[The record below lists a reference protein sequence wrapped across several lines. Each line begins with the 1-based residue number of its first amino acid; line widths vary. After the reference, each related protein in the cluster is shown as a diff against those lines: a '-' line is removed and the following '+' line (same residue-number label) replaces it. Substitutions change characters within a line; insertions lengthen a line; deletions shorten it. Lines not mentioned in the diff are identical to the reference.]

1 MVIKRFKRFVLVL
14 AIVALIVGFSACDQ
28 IQQLLLPETPQM
40 EGLRGE
46 IAIGAVH
53 PITGRLGLDNPPLG
67 QGFELAVAEINNS
80 QLSDVKIKLI
90 VEDGQS
96 TVEGAVE
103 AFNKLIHQDGVSAIL
118 GPATSMQAQVV
129 FPIAQQNG
137 VVAISP
143 TSAARGL
150 SAIGDSIFRIAP
162 TTDVLIPSG
171 IRITQEKLGYQKVAT
186 IYDETDL
193 FSTDSEAVVKEA
205 LAANGIEVL
214 TTETFQTGET
224 DFSAQL
230 TRIKESDPDA
240 IFISAPV
247 IETPE
252 ILVQGRQLGIP
263 ADVPFLI
270 TFTLASSQIEP
281 AGDAAEGAITF
292 TSWISTADTPG
303 NQAFVQNYQSA
314 YGIEPDVWAAQSYA
328 TVYILAKAIADA
340 QSADPSAI
348 RDALA
353 NITDFD
359 TILGKFSFNAVGD
372 AVYDPIVLI
381 VKDGQFQVFE

>member
-1 MVIKRFKRFVLVL
+1 MVIKRSTQFAFFL
-14 AIVALIVGFSACDQ
+14 AIIALIAGLSACDQ
-28 IQQLLLPETPQM
+28 IQELLLPATPQM
-40 EGLRGE
+40 EELRGE

-67 QGFELAVAEINNS
+67 QGFELAVTEINNS
-80 QLSDVKIKLI
+80 QLNDVKIKLI

-118 GPATSMQAQVV
+118 GPATSMQAQAV

-205 LAANGIEVL
+205 LAANGVEIL

-230 TRIKESDPDA
+230 TRIKEANPEA

-328 TVYILAKAIADA
+328 SVYILAKAIADA

-353 NITDFD
+353 NIADFD

>member
-1 MVIKRFKRFVLVL
+1 MNIRRFTTFASVLTIL
-14 AIVALIVGFSACDQ
+14 ALIAGLSACDQ
-28 IQQLLLPETPQM
+28 VQQLLLPATPQM

-67 QGFELAVAEINNS
+67 QGFELAATEINSS
-80 QLSDVKIKLI
+80 QLSGAKIKLI

-118 GPATSMQAQVV
+118 GPATSMQAQAV

-150 SAIGDSIFRIAP
+150 SAIGDSVFRIAL

-186 IYDETDL
+186 IYDEADL

-205 LAANGIEVL
+205 LAANGIEIL

-230 TRIKESDPDA
+230 TRIKDSNPDA

-303 NQAFVQNYQSA
+303 NQAFVQNYRAA

-328 TVYILAKAIADA
+328 SVYILAKAIADA
-340 QSADPSAI
+340 QSADLSAI

-381 VKDGQFQVFE
+381 VKNGQFQVFE

>member
-1 MVIKRFKRFVLVL
+1 MKTRRFNTFASVL
-14 AIVALIVGFSACDQ
+14 ALFALIAGLSACDQ
-28 IQQLLLPETPQM
+28 IQQLLLPESPQM

-46 IAIGAVH
+46 ISIGAVH

-67 QGFELAVAEINNS
+67 QGFELAVTEINSS

-90 VEDGQS
+90 IKDGQS

-103 AFNKLIHQDGVSAIL
+103 AFNQLIHQEGVSAIL
-118 GPATSMQAQVV
+118 GPASSTQGQAV

-137 VVAISP
+137 IVTISP

-150 SAIGDSIFRIAP
+150 SAIGDFIFRTNL

-171 IRITQEKLGYQKVAT
+171 IRITQEKLGYQKVAI
-186 IYDETDL
+186 IYDEMDL
-193 FSTDSEAVVKEA
+193 FSIDSNAVLKEA
-205 LAANGIEVL
+205 LTANGVEVL
-214 TTETFQTGET
+214 TTETFKTGDT

-230 TRIKESDPDA
+230 TRIKELNPEA
-240 IFISAPV
+240 IFISATP
-247 IETPE
+247 IETPD
-252 ILVQGRQLGIP
+252 ILIQGRQLGIP

-270 TFTLASSQIEP
+270 TLTLASSQIQP

-292 TSWISTADTPG
+292 TGWISTADTPG
-303 NQAFVQNYQSA
+303 NQAFVQNYRAA
-314 YGIEPDVWAAQSYA
+314 YGIEPDIWAAQSYA
-328 TVYILAKAIADA
+328 SVYILAEAIANA
-340 QSADPSAI
+340 QSTDSSAI
-348 RDALA
+348 RDTLA

-381 VKDGQFQVFE
+381 VKNGQFQIFE

>member
-1 MVIKRFKRFVLVL
+1 MNIRRFTTFAFVV
-14 AIVALIVGFSACDQ
+14 AIIALIVGFSACDQ

-53 PITGRLGLDNPPLG
+53 PITGRLSLDNPPLG
-67 QGFELAVAEINNS
+67 QGFELAVTEINNS

-96 TVEGAVE
+96 TVEGAVT
-103 AFNKLIHQDGVSAIL
+103 AFHKLIHQDGVSAIL
-118 GPATSMQAQVV
+118 GPATSMQAQAV
-129 FPIAQQNG
+129 FPIAQQNR

-143 TSAARGL
+143 TSAASGL
-150 SAIGDSIFRIAP
+150 SATGDFIFRIAL

-171 IRITQEKLGYQKVAT
+171 VRITQEKLGYQKVAT
-186 IYDETDL
+186 IYDDIDL
-193 FSTDSEAVVKEA
+193 FSTDSDAVVKEA
-205 LAANGIEVL
+205 LAASGVEIL

-230 TRIKESDPDA
+230 TRIKESNPDA
-240 IFISAPV
+240 IFISAAV

-252 ILVQGRQLGIP
+252 IMIQGRQLGIP

-270 TFTLASSQIEP
+270 SVTFASSQIEL

-303 NQAFVQNYQSA
+303 NQGFVQNYRAA
-314 YGIEPDVWAAQSYA
+314 YGIEPDIWAAQSYA
-328 TVYILAKAIADA
+328 TVYILAEAIANA
-340 QSADPSAI
+340 QSTDPAAI
-348 RDALA
+348 RDTLA

-372 AVYDPIVLI
+372 AVYDPVVLI
-381 VKDGQFQVFE
+381 VKNGEFQVFE

>member
-1 MVIKRFKRFVLVL
+1 MTIRRFTTFALIS
-14 AIVALIVGFSACDQ
+14 AIVVLIAGIFACDQ
-28 IQQLLLPETPQM
+28 IQQLLLPATPQM

-67 QGFELAVAEINNS
+67 QGFELAVTEINNS

-96 TVEGAVE
+96 TVEGAVA

-118 GPATSMQAQVV
+118 GPATSMQAQAV
-129 FPIAQQNG
+129 FPIAQQNR

-150 SAIGDSIFRIAP
+150 SATGDFIFRIAL

-171 IRITQEKLGYQKVAT
+171 VRITQEKLGYQKVAT
-186 IYDETDL
+186 IYDDIDL
-193 FSTDSEAVVKEA
+193 FSTDSDAVVKEA
-205 LAANGIEVL
+205 LAASGVEIL

-230 TRIKESDPDA
+230 TRIKESNPDA
-240 IFISAPV
+240 IFISAAV
-247 IETPE
+247 TETPK
-252 ILVQGRQLGIP
+252 IMIQGRQLGIP

-270 TFTLASSQIEP
+270 SVTFASSQIEL
-281 AGDAAEGAITF
+281 AGDAAEGRLLLRIGSAPPTYREIKSLSRITE
-292 TSWISTADTPG
+292 
-303 NQAFVQNYQSA
+303 QH
-314 YGIEPDVWAAQSYA
+314 
-328 TVYILAKAIADA
+328 TVSNRMSGRL
-340 QSADPSAI
+340 SRMPPSI
-348 RDALA
+348 
-353 NITDFD
+353 
-359 TILGKFSFNAVGD
+359 FSSRRLQKPNP
-372 AVYDPIVLI
+372 PIQP
-381 VKDGQFQVFE
+381 QFGRR

>member
-1 MVIKRFKRFVLVL
+1 MQIRRFTSFAFVL
-14 AIVALIVGFSACDQ
+14 AIATLIAGLSACDQ

-67 QGFELAVAEINNS
+67 QGFELAVTEINSS
-80 QLSDVKIKLI
+80 QLNNVKIKLI

-96 TVEGAVE
+96 TFEGAVA
-103 AFNKLIHQDGVSAIL
+103 AFNKLIQQEGVSAIL
-118 GPATSMQAQVV
+118 GPATSTQGQTV
-129 FPIAQQNG
+129 FPIAQQNR
-137 VVAISP
+137 VVALSP

-150 SAIGDSIFRIAP
+150 SAIGDFIFRTAL

-171 IRITQEKLGYQKVAT
+171 VKITQEKLGYQSAAL

-193 FSTDSEAVVKEA
+193 FSIDSDAVVREA
-205 LAANGIEVL
+205 LTANGVEIL

-230 TRIKESDPDA
+230 TRIKESNPDV
-240 IFISAPV
+240 IFVSASPIDTPV
-247 IETPE
+247 IMM
-252 ILVQGRQLGIP
+252 QGHEVGIP
-263 ADVPFLI
+263 TDVPFLI
-270 TFTLASSQIEP
+270 TLTLASSQIQT

-292 TSWISTADTPG
+292 TTWISTADTPG
-303 NQAFVQNYQSA
+303 NQAFVQNYRAA
-314 YGIEPDVWAAQSYA
+314 YGVEPDIWAAQAYA

-340 QSADPSAI
+340 QSTDATAI

-353 NITDFD
+353 NISDLD
-359 TILGKFSFNAVGD
+359 TILGKFSFDAVGD

-381 VKDGQFQVFE
+381 VKDGEFQIFE

>member
-1 MVIKRFKRFVLVL
+1 MNIRRFTTFAFVV
-14 AIVALIVGFSACDQ
+14 AIIALIVGFSACDQ

-53 PITGRLGLDNPPLG
+53 PITGRLSLDNPPLG
-67 QGFELAVAEINNS
+67 QGFELAVTEINNS

-96 TVEGAVE
+96 TVEGAVT
-103 AFNKLIHQDGVSAIL
+103 AFHKLIHQDGVSAIL
-118 GPATSMQAQVV
+118 GPATSMQAQAV
-129 FPIAQQNG
+129 FPIAQQNR

-150 SAIGDSIFRIAP
+150 SAIGDFIFRIAL

-171 IRITQEKLGYQKVAT
+171 VRITQEKLGYQKVAT
-186 IYDETDL
+186 IYDDIDL
-193 FSTDSEAVVKEA
+193 FSTDSDAVVKEA
-205 LAANGIEVL
+205 LAASGVEIL

-230 TRIKESDPDA
+230 TRIKESNPDA
-240 IFISAPV
+240 IFISAAV

-252 ILVQGRQLGIP
+252 IMIQGRQLGIP

-270 TFTLASSQIEP
+270 SVTFASSQIEL

-303 NQAFVQNYQSA
+303 NQGFVQNYRAA
-314 YGIEPDVWAAQSYA
+314 YGIEPDIWAAQSYA
-328 TVYILAKAIADA
+328 TVYILAEAIANA
-340 QSADPSAI
+340 QSTDPAAI
-348 RDALA
+348 RDTLA

-372 AVYDPIVLI
+372 AVYDPVVLI
-381 VKDGQFQVFE
+381 VKNGEFQVFE

>member
-1 MVIKRFKRFVLVL
+1 MKIRRFTTLALVL
-14 AIVALIVGFSACDQ
+14 AVFTLIAGFSACDQ
-28 IQQLLLPETPQM
+28 IQQLLIPATPQM
-40 EGLRGE
+40 EEFSGE
-46 IAIGAVH
+46 IAISAVH
-53 PITGRLGLDNPPLG
+53 PLTGRLGRDNPPLG
-67 QGFELAVAEINNS
+67 QGFELAVTEINNS
-80 QLSDVKIKLI
+80 QLSDVNIKLI

-118 GPATSMQAQVV
+118 GPATSMQAQAV
-129 FPIAQQNG
+129 FPIAQQNQ

-143 TSAARGL
+143 TSAARSL
-150 SAIGDSIFRIAP
+150 SAIGDFIFRTAL

-171 IRITQEKLGYQKVAT
+171 VRITQEKLGYKKVAT
-186 IYDETDL
+186 IYDEIDL
-193 FSTDSEAVVKEA
+193 FSTDSDAVVKEA
-205 LAANGIEVL
+205 LTANGVEIL
-214 TTETFQTGET
+214 TTETLQTGET

-230 TRIKESDPDA
+230 TRIKDSNPDA
-240 IFISAPV
+240 IFISAAV

-252 ILVQGRQLGIP
+252 IMIQGRQLGIP

-270 TFTLASSQIEP
+270 SVTFASSQIEL

-303 NQAFVQNYQSA
+303 NQAFVQNYRAA

-328 TVYILAKAIADA
+328 TVYILAEAIADA
-340 QSADPSAI
+340 QSADPNAI
-348 RDALA
+348 RNALA
-353 NITDFD
+353 NITDLD

-372 AVYDPIVLI
+372 AVYDPVVLI
-381 VKDGQFQVFE
+381 VKNGQFQVFE

>member
-1 MVIKRFKRFVLVL
+1 MVIKRSTRFVLLL
-14 AIVALIVGFSACDQ
+14 AIVTLIVGFSACDQ
-28 IQQLLLPETPQM
+28 IQQLLLPATPQM

-46 IAIGAVH
+46 ITIGAVH
-53 PITGRLGLDNPPLG
+53 SITGRLGFDNPPLG
-67 QGFELAVAEINNS
+67 QGFELAVTEINNS
-80 QLSDVKIKLI
+80 QLNGVKIKLI
-90 VEDGQS
+90 VEDSQS

-118 GPATSMQAQVV
+118 GPGTSTQAQAV
-129 FPIAQQNG
+129 FPIAQRNG

-150 SAIGDSIFRIAP
+150 SAIGDSVFRIAL

-171 IRITQEKLGYQKVAT
+171 IRITQEKLGYKKVAT
-186 IYDETDL
+186 IYNETDL

-205 LAANGIEVL
+205 LDSNDIEIL
-214 TTETFQTGET
+214 TTETFQAGET

-230 TRIKESDPDA
+230 TRIKDLNPDA
-240 IFISAPV
+240 IFISLTV

-252 ILVQGRQLGIP
+252 ILIQGRQLGIP
-263 ADVPFLI
+263 VDVPFLI
-270 TFTLASSQIEP
+270 TFTASSQIEP
-281 AGDAAEGAITF
+281 AGDAAEGVITF
-292 TSWISTADTPG
+292 TSWISTADTPR
-303 NQAFVQNYQSA
+303 NQAFVQKYQSV
-314 YGIEPDVWAAQSYA
+314 YGIEPNVWAAQSYA
-328 TVYILAKAIADA
+328 SVYILAKAIADA
-340 QSADPSAI
+340 QSADPMAI

-359 TILGKFSFNAVGD
+359 TILGKFSFNSVGD

-381 VKDGQFQVFE
+381 VKNGEFQIFE

>member
-1 MVIKRFKRFVLVL
+1 M
-14 AIVALIVGFSACDQ
+14 LIAGLSACDQ
-28 IQQLLLPETPQM
+28 VQQLLLPATPQM
-40 EGLRGE
+40 EELRGE

-53 PITGRLGLDNPPLG
+53 PITGRLALDNPPLG
-67 QGFELAVAEINNS
+67 QGFELAVTEINSS

-96 TVEGAVE
+96 TLEGTVE

-118 GPATSMQAQVV
+118 GPATSTQAKTV

-143 TSAARGL
+143 TSAAHGL
-150 SAIGDSIFRIAP
+150 SAVGDFIFRTSL

-171 IRITQEKLGYQKVAT
+171 VRITQEKLGYQKVAT
-186 IYDETDL
+186 IYDEIDI
-193 FSTDSEAVVKEA
+193 FSTDSNAVLKEA
-205 LAANGIEVL
+205 LTANGVEVL
-214 TTETFQTGET
+214 TTETFKTGET

-230 TRIKESDPDA
+230 TRIKESNPDA
-240 IFISAPV
+240 IFISATP

-252 ILVQGRQLGIP
+252 ILIQGRQLGIP

-270 TFTLASSQIEP
+270 TLTLASRQIQL
-281 AGDAAEGAITF
+281 AADAAEGAITF
-292 TSWISTADTPG
+292 TGWISTADTPG
-303 NQAFVQNYQSA
+303 NQAFVQNYRAA
-314 YGIEPDVWAAQSYA
+314 YGMEPDIWAAQSYA

-340 QSADPSAI
+340 QSADPTAI

-359 TILGKFSFNAVGD
+359 TILGKFSFNDVGD

-381 VKDGQFQVFE
+381 VKNGEFQIFE

>member
-1 MVIKRFKRFVLVL
+1 MTIRRFTTFAFVSVIVM
-14 AIVALIVGFSACDQ
+14 LIAGLSACDQ
-28 IQQLLLPETPQM
+28 IGQLLLPPVPQM
-40 EGLRGE
+40 EGPKGE

-67 QGFELAVAEINNS
+67 QGFELAVAEINSS
-80 QLSDVKIKLI
+80 QLSNVKIKLI

-118 GPATSMQAQVV
+118 GPATSMQAQAV
-129 FPIAQQNG
+129 FPIAQQNR

-150 SAIGDSIFRIAP
+150 SAIGDFIFRIAP

-186 IYDETDL
+186 IYDEADL

-205 LAANGIEVL
+205 LAANGIEIL

-230 TRIKESDPDA
+230 TRIKESNPDA

-263 ADVPFLI
+263 TDIPFLI

-314 YGIEPDVWAAQSYA
+314 YGIEPDVWAAQAYT

-359 TILGKFSFNAVGD
+359 TILGKFSFNDVGD

-381 VKDGQFQVFE
+381 VKDGEFQVFE